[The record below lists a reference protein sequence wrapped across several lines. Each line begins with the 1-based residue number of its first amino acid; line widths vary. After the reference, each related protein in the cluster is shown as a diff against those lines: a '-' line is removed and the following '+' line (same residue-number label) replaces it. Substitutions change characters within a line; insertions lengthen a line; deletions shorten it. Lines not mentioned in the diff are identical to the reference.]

1 MCCRL
6 QNIPLVRVL
15 IRLASARI
23 NPPVYRASVDTPV
36 VYNSLKM
43 LNLIAEPGLL
53 ASNDDLGAAKRERT
67 VPIPESITHVPGYP
81 AKLCIYKM
89 QASKFWQVRCWI
101 RGRTYRR
108 STRTE
113 SLRQAQSA
121 ARIFYETWLAEN
133 YITSPPLQSKKRD
146 DDSETINR
154 PKPINSGKP
163 MTFGAMA
170 AQLYANEKARVDR
183 KEWALGSLQVLRNR
197 LDAHIL
203 PRYASKTPQEVG
215 YQSLVEFTNV
225 LSDDH
230 SAITIN
236 QYLVA
241 VRKVLRHAV
250 AAGEL
255 DALPVFPKVKIVTK
269 SRGAFTPTEYRRI
282 IRMARSLK
290 SKQHPESGAAIRIK
304 YKVRSKEQHMPA
316 DLAWA
321 IGFMVNSFIRPSD
334 LKTLKHKHIEIVR
347 SENTYL
353 RLTLPMTKSHDFPI
367 VTLYPAVR
375 IYAKILKENALK
387 ELAKPDD
394 YVFMPHLKD
403 RNYVLAVLSFH
414 LNWVLSVTGLKLG
427 AHSQPRSLYSFRHS
441 SITFRLLY
449 GQGIDLLTLARNART
464 SVNVINTYYAS
475 TVTGEQNIALLQ
487 SRRTK
492 TPKP

>member
-1 MCCRL
+1 MFVRFL
-6 QNIPLVRVL
+6 QLPQ
-15 IRLASARI
+15 LAA
-23 NPPVYRASVDTPV
+23 
-36 VYNSLKM
+36 
-43 LNLIAEPGLL
+43 
-53 ASNDDLGAAKRERT
+53 NDDVGTAKRERT
-67 VPIPESITHVPGYP
+67 VPIPESISTVPGYP
-81 AKLCIYKM
+81 AKLCVYKM
-89 QASKFWQVRCWI
+89 QASKYWQVRCWI

-108 STRTE
+108 CTKTE
-113 SLRQAQSA
+113 NLRQAQSV
-121 ARIFYETWLAEN
+121 ARTLDEQWLAEN
-133 YITSPPLQSKKRD
+133 YITAPHLQASDSAGDSVVLPPKKPANLG
-146 DDSETINR
+146 EA
-154 PKPINSGKP
+154 
-163 MTFGAMA
+163 MTFGALA
-170 AQLYANEKARVDR
+170 AQLFANEKARVGR

-203 PRYASKTPQEVG
+203 PRWASKTPAEVS
-215 YQSLVEFTNV
+215 YQSLVEFTNA
-225 LSDDH
+225 LSEDH
-230 SAITIN
+230 SAIKIN

-282 IRMARSLK
+282 ISMARSLRDVR
-290 SKQHPESGAAIRIK
+290 HPESGAAIRIK
-304 YKVRSKEQHMPA
+304 YKVRLKEQKMPA

-321 IGFMVNSFIRPSD
+321 IGFMVNGFIRPSD

-353 RLTLPMTKSHDFPI
+353 RLTLPETKSHGLPI

-375 IYAKILKENALK
+375 IYAQIVKENARK
-387 ELAKPDD
+387 DLAKPED

-414 LNWVLSVTGLKLG
+414 LNWVLSLLGLKLG

-487 SRRTK
+487 GRRTRM
-492 TPKP
+492 PKPA

>member
-1 MCCRL
+1 M
-6 QNIPLVRVL
+6 LVRFL
-15 IRLASARI
+15 QPAQMA
-23 NPPVYRASVDTPV
+23 A
-36 VYNSLKM
+36 
-43 LNLIAEPGLL
+43 
-53 ASNDDLGAAKRERT
+53 NDDVGAAKRERT
-67 VPIPESITHVPGYP
+67 VPIPSSITPVPGYP
-81 AKLCIYKM
+81 EKLCVYKM
-89 QASKFWQVRCWI
+89 QASKYWQVRCWI

-108 STRTE
+108 STKTE
-113 SLRQAQSA
+113 NLRQAQSV
-121 ARIFYETWLAEN
+121 ARTLYEQWLAEN
-133 YITSPPLQSKKRD
+133 YTTAPPQSRKQAEITRGETKSK
-146 DDSETINR
+146 
-154 PKPINSGKP
+154 PMPSGKAI
-163 MTFGAMA
+163 TFGAMA

-203 PRYASKTPQEVG
+203 PRWASKTPAEVS
-215 YQSLVEFTNV
+215 YQSLVEFTND
-225 LSDDH
+225 LSEGH

-255 DALPVFPKVKIVTK
+255 DALPVFPKVKIVSK
-269 SRGAFTPTEYRRI
+269 SRGAFTPTEYRKI
-282 IRMARSLK
+282 IRMARSLRDV
-290 SKQHPESGAAIRIK
+290 QHPEAGAAIRIK
-304 YKVRSKEQHMPA
+304 YKVRQKEQKMPA

-321 IGFMVNSFIRPSD
+321 IGFMVNGFIRPSD

-353 RLTLPMTKSHDFPI
+353 RLTLPETKSHGLPI

-375 IYAKILKENALK
+375 IYAQILKENALK

-492 TPKP
+492 MPKP